1 MITFDVN
8 QATIEVIGGLL
19 IERLDI
25 SAAVPETI
33 DGGGIRA
40 SHANISWLLDHYP
53 EALWIDRHSRLMEVR
68 AAREIAAQAR
78 PTAGDYERNWPFKMQ
93 PLPFQIDIF
102 AAARLMTEFALAPVA
117 TGTGKTKMTLDIM
130 ADKFMRDEIDC
141 VCIIAPNGVQRQWI
155 RRAIPDHMTA
165 AIRVRAD
172 VWKPNIKSPL
182 PKAVTEPNFD
192 GTRALR
198 IAAFNVEAFSA
209 ESGKAFM
216 AARAFMAS
224 GRCMLVID
232 ESSRIKSFKAIR
244 TKTISKLRQYSKVRC
259 NLSGT
264 PITKGLEDLFTQYA
278 MLNPN
283 ILGLTN
289 YYAFRNRYC
298 ITAPIPGA
306 PSGAVKITG
315 YRNVAEFVR
324 MIAPVTFVVPKSVLG
339 LPEKTYEQR
348 EVEMTPEQKRLYKA
362 LVNDL
367 VADLRARRVE
377 TPANAAVRLVRLQQA
392 LCGHQVEVEEGVDQY
407 GDDVRILSSVPIPSR
422 RLEVLYDTLVEHDGP
437 AVIWARFTSDIE
449 DIASF
454 LREQDH
460 KVATYYG
467 NTSPADRD
475 EAVRAFKAGEI
486 DYFVANPDA
495 AGTGLDGLQVA
506 QLAVYYS
513 NSFRAESRWQSE
525 DRLHRL
531 GMAGSCHIVDL
542 VVPASVDTLVL
553 KNLQDKSSIARAVF
567 ENPSVLEDMEE
578 D

>member
-1 MITFDVN
+1 
-8 QATIEVIGGLL
+8 
-19 IERLDI
+19 
-25 SAAVPETI
+25 
-33 DGGGIRA
+33 
-40 SHANISWLLDHYP
+40 
-53 EALWIDRHSRLMEVR
+53 
-68 AAREIAAQAR
+68 
-78 PTAGDYERNWPFKMQ
+78 
-93 PLPFQIDIF
+93 
-102 AAARLMTEFALAPVA
+102 
-117 TGTGKTKMTLDIM
+117 
-130 ADKFMRDEIDC
+130 
-141 VCIIAPNGVQRQWI
+141 
-155 RRAIPDHMTA
+155 
-165 AIRVRAD
+165 
-172 VWKPNIKSPL
+172 
-182 PKAVTEPNFD
+182 
-192 GTRALR
+192 
-198 IAAFNVEAFSA
+198 
-209 ESGKAFM
+209 
-216 AARAFMAS
+216 
-224 GRCMLVID
+224 
-232 ESSRIKSFKAIR
+232 
-244 TKTISKLRQYSKVRC
+244 
-259 NLSGT
+259 
-264 PITKGLEDLFTQYA
+264 
-278 MLNPN
+278 
-283 ILGLTN
+283 
-289 YYAFRNRYC
+289 
-298 ITAPIPGA
+298 
-306 PSGAVKITG
+306 
-315 YRNVAEFVR
+315 
-324 MIAPVTFVVPKSVLG
+324 
-339 LPEKTYEQR
+339 
-348 EVEMTPEQKRLYKA
+348 
-362 LVNDL
+362 
-367 VADLRARRVE
+367 
-377 TPANAAVRLVRLQQA
+377 VRLQQA

-567 ENPSVLEDMEE
+567 ENPSVLEEMEE